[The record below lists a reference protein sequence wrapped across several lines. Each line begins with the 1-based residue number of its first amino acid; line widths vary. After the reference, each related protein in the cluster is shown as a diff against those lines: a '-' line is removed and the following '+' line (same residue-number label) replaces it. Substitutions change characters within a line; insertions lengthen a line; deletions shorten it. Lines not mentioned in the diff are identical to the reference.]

1 MFLIRRIEAYKK
13 ENRRAISLQG
23 IDSCPVSISHDGV
36 MKVIWRCYES
46 VMEPFCPFLKNFRC
60 YESHMKV
67 LRKCYRN
74 YSHQLTP
81 NARVSSY
88 SSVVRCSFAAANSL
102 VASSFIPCAFR
113 ERISQQYAFGLSG
126 AMVRDFMAYWLS
138 RSYGESQCCA
148 GINHATARAEQ
159 SYIVVWLGGSSK
171 NESHFVKNQP
181 ENY

>member
-36 MKVIWRCYES
+36 MKVTWRCYES

-126 AMVRDFMAYWLS
+126 AMVRDFMAY
-138 RSYGESQCCA
+138 
-148 GINHATARAEQ
+148 
-159 SYIVVWLGGSSK
+159 
-171 NESHFVKNQP
+171 
-181 ENY
+181 